1 MARIEKRSVFA
12 VGVAVLALAACLA
25 GIRNEFT
32 QDDIAII
39 RDSDVLHDFSNV
51 GHILTSPY
59 WPPPYTSDQ
68 YRPVTS
74 LFLALQYA
82 IGGGAPM
89 VFRVFSYALYAAA
102 CVALFALGSQLLPLM
117 VAFGIACLFAVHP
130 VHVEAVTLAVGQA
143 ELLVAL
149 LGLIMVRRYLAL
161 RRRQEAGTSDAK
173 NEARE
178 WVILACLYMVA
189 ALSKEQG
196 LLLPAFLVAAELCL
210 VQDRPLAERGRRV
223 WPGYAALGL

>member
-1 MARIEKRSVFA
+1 MAKIARHNRTTLYKV
-12 VGVAVLALAACLA
+12 VVVVVALAACLA

-82 IGGGAPM
+82 VGGGTPM

-102 CVALFALGSQLLPLM
+102 CVALFALGSQ
-117 VAFGIACLFAVHP
+117 
-130 VHVEAVTLAVGQA
+130 
-143 ELLVAL
+143 
-149 LGLIMVRRYLAL
+149 
-161 RRRQEAGTSDAK
+161 
-173 NEARE
+173 
-178 WVILACLYMVA
+178 
-189 ALSKEQG
+189 
-196 LLLPAFLVAAELCL
+196 
-210 VQDRPLAERGRRV
+210 
-223 WPGYAALGL
+223 